1 MSMYL
6 LLVVAAMLFA
16 VQFIFNQK
24 YQQSKGEGCD
34 AAACG
39 DACSSGQTSNSVEH
53 CHCRKVK
60 AVTYGEWA
68 WVDFDRL
75 WDTGHEEKGGL
86 VLYRWE

>member
-1 MSMYL
+1 MYERNL
-6 LLVVAAMLFA
+6 R
-16 VQFIFNQK
+16 
-24 YQQSKGEGCD
+24 
-34 AAACG
+34 
-39 DACSSGQTSNSVEH
+39 
-53 CHCRKVK
+53 CRKVK